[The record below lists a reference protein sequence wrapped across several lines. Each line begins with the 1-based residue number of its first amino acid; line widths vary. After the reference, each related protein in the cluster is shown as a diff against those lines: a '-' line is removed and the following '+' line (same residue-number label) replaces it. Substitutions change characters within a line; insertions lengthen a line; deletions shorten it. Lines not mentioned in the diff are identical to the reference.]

1 MRTLVVALAVV
12 WASVVA
18 GSGRLSVSATGVAG
32 LQPAAE
38 TDNRPDPEALYLGAC
53 AACHGRDGRGAS
65 QPAVG
70 FDLPLPDF
78 TDCQFAN
85 REPDGDWLAVAHE
98 GGPVRGFE
106 PLMPAF
112 GDALTDEELERI
124 VAHIRSFCPDPAWPR
139 GELNMPRALV
149 TEKAFPEDE
158 AVFTMGVDTDRP
170 SSTASKLVY
179 EKRFGANNQIELIVP
194 FDTLKTGGDTFTGG
208 LGDIAVGYKR
218 SVYHNVQRGSI
229 FSVAGEVIL
238 PTGDESE
245 GFGSGVTKLEP
256 FVAFGQ
262 ALPGDSFLQIQA
274 GVEVPLDRDLA
285 DESFFRFVGGRSFT
299 QGRFGRT
306 WSPMVELLGAREL
319 ARGEPVL
326 WDIVPQVQITLN
338 TRQHVMF
345 NVGVRVPANAREGR
359 STRVLFYILWDWFDG
374 GFLDGW

>member
-1 MRTLVVALAVV
+1 
-12 WASVVA
+12 
-18 GSGRLSVSATGVAG
+18 
-32 LQPAAE
+32 
-38 TDNRPDPEALYLGAC
+38 
-53 AACHGRDGRGAS
+53 
-65 QPAVG
+65 
-70 FDLPLPDF
+70 
-78 TDCQFAN
+78 
-85 REPDGDWLAVAHE
+85 
-98 GGPVRGFE
+98 
-106 PLMPAF
+106 
-112 GDALTDEELERI
+112 
-124 VAHIRSFCPDPAWPR
+124 
-139 GELNMPRALV
+139 
-149 TEKAFPEDE
+149 
-158 AVFTMGVDTDRP
+158 
-170 SSTASKLVY
+170 
-179 EKRFGANNQIELIVP
+179 VP

-262 ALPGDSFLQIQA
+262 ALPADSFLQIQA

-326 WDIVPQVQITLN
+326 WDVVPQVQITLN